1 MAAATS
7 VSVQLN
13 GQDKTKAAFDSV
25 AKRAKDS
32 SNKIGAA
39 LKAGA
44 IAVAVGAVVKKVA
57 DALDGL
63 NKLND
68 IAQQAGMKAEW
79 LQRFVGTMGQAGINI
94 TTEGLVASVQKL
106 NAALVNTE
114 KLKAFEKIGVD
125 VSHLKGLRPEEAFT
139 GFLET
144 VAAIPDEQ
152 TRLLALQ
159 RGLEEQGLRL
169 APLLRQGPDNFRA
182 SLEAV
187 MGVIPAAS
195 EQTVGLATNANN
207 AFALVGQSFQT
218 IWYEALGSVL
228 TWADQSYGG
237 VDKAIMRTWEYTKA
251 YTLSLVR
258 ATQQWG
264 ENVGGVIALFQF
276 DFVDALEVLTYRIAQ
291 WGYILMR
298 PFAKLAA
305 MLGADGLLNAI
316 ELVDAEIQRRIERIY
331 KSHGFEPTTTL
342 AEKIGQDFLRAQQ
355 NIEKWDVAL
364 DAKKNLSA
372 FASEGLAQ
380 IPALTVPE
388 IPAPSPAAIEPLA
401 ATVEESVTTAVSS
414 GVQQGLAEGVDSNS
428 YDVIKNAFKASALTA
443 SVPTI
448 AASIAAATAPSAPGS
463 TSPTGGG
470 LAEAVEIL
478 RKIFDAADKSQKTLA
493 TLGAF

>member
-7 VSVQLN
+7 VTVQLN

-25 AKRAKDS
+25 AKRAKES

-114 KLKAFEKIGVD
+114 KIRAFEKLGID
-125 VSHLKGLRPEEAFT
+125 VSHLVGLRPEDAFL
-139 GFLET
+139 GFLEV

-195 EQTVGLATNANN
+195 EQTVSLATNANN
-207 AFALVGQSFQT
+207 AFALVGQNFQT
-218 IWYEALGSVL
+218 IWHEALGSVL
-228 TWADQSYGG
+228 AWADETFGG
-237 VDKAIMRTWEYTKA
+237 VDKVIMRLWERLKA
-251 YTLSLVR
+251 FGMMAVR
-258 ATQQWG
+258 VIQQIGEFLAGAMVITQIYDISDG
-264 ENVGGVIALFQF
+264 
-276 DFVDALEVLTYRIAQ
+276 LEVLFYRIAQ
-291 WGYILMR
+291 WGNVLLT
-298 PFAKLAA
+298 PFIKLAEV
-305 MLGADGLLNAI
+305 LGMDGLAKNFAWVEEEI
-316 ELVDAEIQRRIERIY
+316 ERRINHIY
-331 KSHGFEPTTTL
+331 DKYGLTPTSTL
-342 AEKIGQDFLRAQQ
+342 AEKIGQDFLDAQAK
-355 NIEKWDVAL
+355 IEEWDAAL
-364 DAKKNLSA
+364 DAKKTLSS
-372 FASEGLAQ
+372 FANEGLAQ
-380 IPALTVPE
+380 IPKLELQPFE
-388 IPAPSPAAIEPLA
+388 PASLA
-401 ATVEESVTTAVSS
+401 PMAESVRESVKTAVRT
-414 GVQQGLAEGVDSNS
+414 GTEQGLMDGIEGGSYEALKTTFAAGAVRMAAGQTPASVQLAQAETSR
-428 YDVIKNAFKASALTA
+428 ASADRLSSIETLLRQLLD
-443 SVPTI
+443 SVR
-448 AASIAAATAPSAPGS
+448 
-463 TSPTGGG
+463 GG
-470 LAEAVEIL
+470 A
-478 RKIFDAADKSQKTLA
+478 KTLA
-493 TLGAF
+493 ALETF